1 MPIRSTLLLAAVLLA
16 PLPACQRDEEPT
28 TPHAANAA
36 IDWARL
42 SAEAGRLGKAEW
54 RPMLTHL
61 ADLHRRSTR
70 PARPPFPYPW
80 VEIGPGYH
88 ARAFGHWD
96 IVHATLDLVPTLPK
110 HAERQILNN
119 LANQEPDGLV
129 PGVIWVESP
138 TMEPG
143 EGPNWSRKAGHPPLW
158 PIAVEDLSRHL
169 GSDEPIVPAYEPL
182 TRQIAWYE
190 RNRRAEPTGFF
201 YSRSTWESGLD
212 DDLRQPHAIA
222 EDGTHWAFLDATCH
236 VYNLYILASEW
247 ASRLLRPGEA
257 SGYLQKARELQ
268 RFVREELWDPEAG
281 FFYDIWSIDD
291 PEKRIGSFVAIWP
304 LVVGIATPE
313 QAERVIDEHLLNP
326 ERFFGEH
333 PISTIAL
340 DDPGY
345 QRLTWR
351 GPAWNS
357 MSYWAARGCA
367 RYGREDAAIQILE
380 KALDDTARHFE
391 RTGTIWEFYDP
402 AGGPPEDLEREV
414 QPPAGTPKREY
425 LGHNPLLAMAR
436 LYDELS
442 AGPTRP
448 SF

>member
-1 MPIRSTLLLAAVLLA
+1 MPIRSSLRFAVALLVPLLG
-16 PLPACQRDEEPT
+16 CQRGEAPET
-28 TPHAANAA
+28 EAA
-36 IDWARL
+36 INWDRL
-42 SAEAGRLGKAEW
+42 SAETEGLGKPEW
-54 RPMLTHL
+54 RPTLAYL

-70 PARPPFPYPW
+70 PAGPPFPHPW
-80 VEIGPGYH
+80 VELGPGYH

-96 IVHATLDLVPTLPK
+96 IVHATLDLIPTLPE

-129 PGVIWVESP
+129 PGVIWVARP
-138 TMEPG
+138 DEPDA
-143 EGPNWSRKAGHPPLW
+143 GPAWSKKAGHPPLW

-169 GSDEPIVPAYEPL
+169 GSDDPIVDAYGPL

-190 RNRRAEPTGFF
+190 QNRRAEPTGFW
-201 YSRSTWESGLD
+201 YSRTAWESGLD

-236 VYNLYILASEW
+236 VYNLYIRASEW
-247 ASRLLRPGEA
+247 ASRLLKPEEA
-257 SGYLQKARELQ
+257 SGYLHRAGELQ
-268 RFVREELWDPEAG
+268 RFVREDLWEPEAG

-291 PEKRIGSFVAIWP
+291 PEKRVESFVAIWP

-313 QAERVIDEHLLNP
+313 QAKRVIDEHLLNP
-326 ERFFGEH
+326 DRFFGEH
-333 PISTIAL
+333 PIATVAMDS
-340 DDPGY
+340 PGY

-357 MSYWAARGCA
+357 MSYWAARGCV
-367 RYGREDAAIQILE
+367 RYGRKDAAVQILE
-380 KALDDTARHFE
+380 RALDSTARHFE

-402 AGGPPEDLEREV
+402 VGGPPEDLEREV
-414 QPPAGTPKREY
+414 TSPAGTPKREY

-436 LYDELS
+436 LYDALS
-442 AGPTRP
+442 AERKE
-448 SF
+448 S